1 MPRSDPQMIAMAEEE
16 HQAQLAAAE
25 TEYERLRALLLTADP
40 NDERDVIVEIRAG
53 TGGDEAALFAADLFR
68 MYARYAERQRW
79 RIEVLD
85 QSETAGHG
93 FKEIVFEVH
102 GQGAY
107 SRLKFESGV
116 HRVQRVPE
124 TEAQGRI
131 HTSAASVVVLPEADD
146 VEVDVNENDL
156 KIDVYRSTG
165 PGGQSVNTTDSAVRI
180 THLPTGLV
188 VTIQDEK
195 SQIKNRAK
203 AMRVLRARLYD
214 LAQAERDA
222 ELKATRRS
230 MVGSGDRSE
239 KIRTYNFPQSR
250 VTDHRIDLTLHQL
263 QRVLDGDLDMLIEP
277 LSNEDQARRLL
288 EDDPDDAPPGMPPEV
303 ASTPPTLID
312 VLRLSTTYLGDH
324 GSTSARLDS
333 ELLCA
338 QALGLRRIDLYLQFD
353 RPLDDAGAD
362 LDPRAGP
369 AAREGRTGGVHHR
382 DARVLRPAVRGHA

>member
-1 MPRSDPQMIAMAEEE
+1 MSEMNAFEQRLAALEARYTELGTLLSEPDAYQDLNRVEQLSREQAKLREVVESARRWRDAQGAAREAAEMARAESDPDMVAMAEEE
-16 HQAQLAAAE
+16 HRAQLAAAE
-25 TEYERLRALLLTADP
+25 IEYTRLRALLLTADP
-40 NDERDVIVEIRAG
+40 NDERDVVVEIRAG
-53 TGGDEAALFAADLFR
+53 TGGDEAALFAGDLFR
-68 MYARYAERQRW
+68 MYARYAEQKRW

-85 QSETAGHG
+85 QNETAGHG

-102 GQGAY
+102 GRAAY

-146 VEVDVNENDL
+146 VEVEINDNDL

-188 VTIQDEK
+188 VTCQDEK

-263 QRVLDGDLDMLIEP
+263 HRVLDGDLDMLIEP

-288 EDDPDDAPPGMPPEV
+288 EDDPDDAAP
-303 ASTPPTLID
+303 
-312 VLRLSTTYLGDH
+312 
-324 GSTSARLDS
+324 
-333 ELLCA
+333 
-338 QALGLRRIDLYLQFD
+338 
-353 RPLDDAGAD
+353 
-362 LDPRAGP
+362 
-369 AAREGRTGGVHHR
+369 
-382 DARVLRPAVRGHA
+382 GHAA

>member
-1 MPRSDPQMIAMAEEE
+1 MSEMNAFEQRLAALEARYTELEQLLSAPDAYQDLDRVQQLSREQAKLREVVEAARRWRDAQAAAREAEEMMRAETDPEMVSMAEEE

-25 TEYERLRALLLTADP
+25 VEYNKLRALLLTEDP
-40 NDERDVIVEIRAG
+40 NDERDVVVEIRAG

-68 MYARYAERQRW
+68 MYSRYAERQRW

-85 QSETAGHG
+85 QNETAGHG

-102 GQGAY
+102 GRGAY

-146 VEVDVNENDL
+146 VEVDINDNDL

-188 VTIQDEK
+188 VTCQDEK

-203 AMRVLRARLYD
+203 AMRVLRTRLYD

-239 KIRTYNFPQSR
+239 KIRTYNVPQSR

-263 QRVLDGDLDMLIEP
+263 QRVLDGDLDLLIEP

-288 EDDPDDAPPGMPPEV
+288 EDDDDDAP
-303 ASTPPTLID
+303 S
-312 VLRLSTTYLGDH
+312 
-324 GSTSARLDS
+324 
-333 ELLCA
+333 
-338 QALGLRRIDLYLQFD
+338 
-353 RPLDDAGAD
+353 
-362 LDPRAGP
+362 
-369 AAREGRTGGVHHR
+369 
-382 DARVLRPAVRGHA
+382 GHAA

>member
-1 MPRSDPQMIAMAEEE
+1 MLGGFTSDMAGIEDRLAALETRYTEIEQELSQPDAFNDLDRLQHLSQEQARLREVVETGRRWRRARQRAADAVELSRSSTDEEMITLAEEE
-16 HQAQLAAAE
+16 AIEQQQLADAAQE
-25 TEYERLRALLLTADP
+25 QLRALLLPTDP
-40 NDERDVIVEIRAG
+40 NDERDVVVEIRAG
-53 TGGDEAALFAADLFR
+53 TGGDEAALFAGDLFR
-68 MYARYAERQRW
+68 MYLRYAERRRW

-85 QSETAGHG
+85 QNETAGHG
-93 FKEIVFEVH
+93 FKEVVFEVH
-102 GQGAY
+102 GRGAY

-116 HRVQRVPE
+116 HRVQRVPQ

-146 VEVDVNENDL
+146 IEVDVDENDL

-188 VTIQDEK
+188 VTCQDEK

-214 LAQAERDA
+214 LAEAQRHA
-222 ELKATRRS
+222 ELTQTRRS

-250 VTDHRIDLTLHQL
+250 ITDHRIDLTVHQL

-277 LSNEDQARRLL
+277 LMQEEQARRLL
-288 EDDPDDAPPGMPPEV
+288 AE
-303 ASTPPTLID
+303 
-312 VLRLSTTYLGDH
+312 
-324 GSTSARLDS
+324 S
-333 ELLCA
+333 E
-338 QALGLRRIDLYLQFD
+338 
-353 RPLDDAGAD
+353 AGGI
-362 LDPRAGP
+362 PSP
-369 AAREGRTGGVHHR
+369 AA
-382 DARVLRPAVRGHA
+382 